1 MENNT
6 DQAVHYIRKNRE
18 TTAMIYLKENDQKAA
33 QKLLCMF
40 HATDYDYKVLG
51 ETTNIEEV
59 KDCDVLII
67 ASASI
72 LTRDAKE
79 YYKIEKELKE
89 KGIKIEVAGSNGRA
103 GDYIDMMLK
112 LSKRGHV

>member
-1 MENNT
+1 MEYT
-6 DQAVHYIRKNRE
+6 GQPLHYFRKNKE
-18 TTAMIYLKENDQKAA
+18 VNAMIYLKENDKKAA

-40 HATDYDYKVLG
+40 HATDYDYNMLG
-51 ETTNIEEV
+51 ETTNLEEV

-67 ASASI
+67 ASASV
-72 LTRDAKE
+72 LTRDEKE

-103 GDYIDMMLK
+103 GDYIDMMLN
-112 LSKRGHV
+112 LSKNRHK